1 MNETIVKDECVIV
14 ELPAGGHGCS
24 SGNVGVGADKSK
36 HDLALNCIQLCLS
49 VPSPEQEISNLT
61 IVTSVSNTATGG
73 GHNKEYIFVHKL
85 KLNLST
91 VL

>member
-1 MNETIVKDECVIV
+1 MVGEVNESIVKDECVIV
-14 ELPAGGHGCS
+14 ELPVGGHGCS

-61 IVTSVSNTATGG
+61 TVTSVSNTVTGG
-73 GHNKEYIFVHKL
+73 GRNKRVNFC
-85 KLNLST
+85 S
-91 VL
+91 